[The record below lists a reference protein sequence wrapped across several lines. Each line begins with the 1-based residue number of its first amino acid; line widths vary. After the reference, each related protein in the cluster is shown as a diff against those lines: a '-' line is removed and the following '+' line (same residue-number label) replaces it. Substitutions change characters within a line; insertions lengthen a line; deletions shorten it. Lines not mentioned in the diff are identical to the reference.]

1 MVLAIVSCGCDKN
14 RDSPSEPP
22 RSDRRHAQV
31 GSFNPVRIR
40 FGCAALCFVLFVSCG
55 GSSDPG
61 SAGAT
66 PASSP
71 TFRHGTAII
80 ETNDGAVLVNIE
92 VADTPEQRA
101 LGLMHRESLAE
112 DAGMV
117 FVFFEDTSGGFWMKN
132 TLIPLSIAFFDGTGK
147 IVKILDM
154 DPCEADPC
162 PTYDPDTAYRGA
174 LEVNQGAFEDWG
186 VEEGDRIRVSP

>member
-1 MVLAIVSCGCDKN
+1 MGTRLGCG
-14 RDSPSEPP
+14 
-22 RSDRRHAQV
+22 
-31 GSFNPVRIR
+31 
-40 FGCAALCFVLFVSCG
+40 ALCLVLFASCG
-55 GSSDPG
+55 GASDPSSEG
-61 SAGAT
+61 PT
-66 PASSP
+66 PSSSP
-71 TFRHGTAII
+71 TFRRGTAII
-80 ETNDGAVLVNIE
+80 ETNDGPVLVKIE

-101 LGLMHRESLAE
+101 LGLMHRESLDD

-154 DPCEADPC
+154 DPCDADPC
-162 PTYDPDTAYRGA
+162 PTYDPGTTYRGA

-186 VEEGDRIRVSP
+186 VEAGDQIRVSP

>member
-1 MVLAIVSCGCDKN
+1 MV
-14 RDSPSEPP
+14 
-22 RSDRRHAQV
+22 
-31 GSFNPVRIR
+31 IR
-40 FGCAALCFVLFVSCG
+40 LGWAALCLVMFVSCG
-55 GSSDPG
+55 GTSDPA
-61 SAGAT
+61 SDGAT
-66 PASSP
+66 PSSSP
-71 TFRHGTAII
+71 TFRRGSAII
-80 ETNDGAVLVNIE
+80 ESDGGAVLVKIE

-101 LGLMHRESLAE
+101 LGLMHRESLDD

-154 DPCEADPC
+154 DPCDADPC
-162 PTYDPDTAYRGA
+162 PTYDPGTTYRGA

-186 VEEGDRIRVSP
+186 VEVGDQIRVSP